1 MRLLRRLAALPA
13 GRRGKWAIVV
23 VWLVIAGFAGPV
35 GGKLSTVVKNDQA
48 SYLPGDAESTHVLSD
63 VRRLPSGQTLPA
75 VVIAERTTGITPADN
90 AAMAATS
97 ARITS
102 VVQHL
107 HGTAAPPVRSSDGR
121 ALLVFVPL
129 DGTLDGPAVMASVK
143 SLREIARKAP
153 SGLVVKVGGI
163 AGITADEIG
172 AFSGIDGTLLIAT
185 LLIVIVILLITYRS
199 PVLWAVPLLAVGIAY
214 TLAQAVVYELA
225 RHAGLVVSG
234 ESQGILTVLI
244 FGAGTDYALLLI
256 ARYREELTR
265 HEDKHEAMTTALHR
279 VLPALLASAS
289 TVVLGLLCL
298 FASTLNSDR
307 GLGPVGA
314 VAVLCTFAVLI
325 TALPALLTIFGR
337 NLFWPFRPHAGRTP
351 DPLQS
356 VWGRVGSRIARRP
369 RTVWIGSTLALV
381 VLGMFTLTLKT
392 GLTNDQAFR
401 TPPDSVAADML
412 IAAHFPAGE
421 SNPADIVAGVA
432 HTNAVFDAVR
442 ATPGVASA
450 RVAEK
455 GAGLVRIEATLN
467 ATNGTRPAYDIVD
480 ALRSRTHAVP
490 GANAQVGGESAIE
503 LDVENAAVLD
513 REIVM
518 PLILLVVFAV
528 LAVLLRALLAP
539 LLLIGSVVV
548 SYLAALGGSAIIF
561 NHIFK
566 FAGIDQTLPLL
577 GFVFLVAL
585 GVDYNIFLMSRVR
598 EETATNGTRRGV
610 LIGLATTGGVITS
623 AGVVLAATF
632 SALGL
637 LPLVFLTEIGVLVA
651 FGVLID
657 TLVVRSVLVPALV
670 SDLGEGVWWPGRLS
684 RAAEQRR
691 RAGGWGES
699 PAVSRD

>member
-1 MRLLRRLAALPA
+1 V
-13 GRRGKWAIVV
+13 I
-23 VWLVIAGFAGPV
+23 VWLVIAGVAGPI

-48 SYLPGDAESTHVLSD
+48 SYLPGNAESTRVLAD
-63 VRRLPSGQTLPA
+63 VGRLPSGQTLPA
-75 VVIAERTTGITPADN
+75 VLIAARASGVGAADR
-90 AAMAATS
+90 AAVASMST
-97 ARITS
+97 RITAT
-102 VVQHL
+102 VLHL
-107 HGTAAPPVRSSDGR
+107 HGPASAPVASRDGR

-129 DGTLDGPAVMASVK
+129 DGTLDGPAVMDSVGAM
-143 SLREIARKAP
+143 RAIARTAP
-153 SGLVVKVGGI
+153 PGLMVKVGGI

-172 AFSGIDGTLLIAT
+172 AFNGIDGTLLIAT
-185 LLIVIVILLITYRS
+185 LFIVVVILLITYRS
-199 PVLWAVPLLAVGIAY
+199 PVLWVVPLLSVGIAY
-214 TLAQAVVYELA
+214 TLAQAVIYELA
-225 RHAGLVVSG
+225 QHAGLVVSG

-265 HEDKHEAMTTALHR
+265 HDDKHEAMATALHR

-314 VAVLCTFAVLI
+314 VAVLCTFMVLV

-337 NLFWPFRPHAGRTP
+337 GLFWPFRPRSGHAP
-351 DPLQS
+351 DPLRS
-356 VWGRVGSRIARRP
+356 VWGRVGTRIARRP
-369 RTVWIGSTLALV
+369 RTVWITSTAV
-381 VLGMFTLTLKT
+381 MVLLGLFTLTLKT
-392 GLTNDQAFR
+392 GITNDQAFR
-401 TPPDSVAADML
+401 SPPDSVTADT
-412 IAAHFPAGE
+412 IVAAHFPAGV
-421 SNPADIVAGVA
+421 SNPADVVASA
-432 HTNAVFDAVR
+432 AQAPAVLTAVQS
-442 ATPGVASA
+442 TPGVASA
-450 RVAEK
+450 RIGES
-455 GAGLVRIEATLN
+455 GSGLVRIEATLN
-467 ATNGTRPAYDIVD
+467 AANGTRAAYAIIE
-480 ALRSRTHAVP
+480 ALRARAHAIP
-490 GANAQVGGESAIE
+490 AANALVGGESAIE

-518 PLILLVVFAV
+518 PLILLVVFTV

-539 LLLIGSVVV
+539 LLLIGSVLV
-548 SYLAALGGSAIIF
+548 SYLAALGGSAILF
-561 NHIFK
+561 NHVFG

-598 EETATNGTRRGV
+598 EETVVHGTRRGV

-670 SDLGEGVWWPGRLS
+670 SDLGERVWWPGRLS
-684 RAAEQRR
+684 RSREAARPT
-691 RAGGWGES
+691 AADHVAV
-699 PAVSRD
+699 PAD